1 MKYEK
6 IEDKVEYLAQ
16 TILELTK
23 LIENLQDCLV
33 NQIEINK
40 IVNER
45 IQGVENARSK
55 TNQINNYTN

>member
-16 TILELTK
+16 TILDLTK